1 MIEEHRLVCV
11 IAVMPI
17 SQDIAC
23 TLFLIKCAVKMIS
36 YIFWNYLVLITS
48 RWDALFAP
56 RAPEQKE
63 MLCEQE

>member
-1 MIEEHRLVCV
+1 MRGEAGPAHAGAGAAIR
-11 IAVMPI
+11 
-17 SQDIAC
+17 QDIAC
-23 TLFLIKCAVKMIS
+23 TLILIKCAVKMIS
-36 YIFWNYLVLITS
+36 YILWNYLVLITS

>member
-1 MIEEHRLVCV
+1 MIGKRGPVRV
-11 IAVMPI
+11 VAVAAI

-36 YIFWNYLVLITS
+36 YILWNYLVLITS

>member
-1 MIEEHRLVCV
+1 MIEEHRLVRIV
-11 IAVMPI
+11 VVTPI

-36 YIFWNYLVLITS
+36 YILWNYLVLITS

>member
-11 IAVMPI
+11 VAVTPI

-36 YIFWNYLVLITS
+36 YIL
-48 RWDALFAP
+48 
-56 RAPEQKE
+56 
-63 MLCEQE
+63 